1 MDHQFPVLFTV
12 NTSSRHDVLLLDSST
27 SIADMTSRIETL
39 IASSPNCQ
47 QALDKYS
54 KNKNK
59 YDVKSIKVRWSG
71 EPREARLWPS
81 ATTLTKDNVEA
92 VLELVRLHQGR
103 DILEVEAVQEPVT
116 EEKKIEGEGE
126 SKRSRYLHFDRA
138 E

>member
-1 MDHQFPVLFTV
+1 MSDTTFPMLFTV
-12 NTSSRHDVLLLDSST
+12 NTSSRHDVLLLSPNT
-27 SIADMTSRIETL
+27 SIPELTSRIESL

-54 KNKNK
+54 KNQNP
-59 YDVKSIKVRWSG
+59 YEVKSIKVRWSG

-81 ATTLTKDNVEA
+81 ATTLTEDNVQA

-103 DILEVEAVQEPVT
+103 DILEVEAVQGPVK
-116 EEKKIEGEGE
+116 EEKEKEGEGE
-126 SKRSRYLHFDRA
+126 S